1 MPIEVGVWRVDQG
14 LQKVRFK
21 ELEQESVLQK
31 IIADDISIVDSRL
44 MVIGREVSTS
54 FGGKI
59 DVLAVDA
66 TGNLAV
72 IELKRNRTPREIVAQ
87 VLDYGSWVR
96 NLTADEIAGSFID
109 YQVRFLK
116 TGTPKSI
123 NDAFKERFGVVPDSL
138 NSSHQLIIVAGS
150 LDPST
155 ERIVNYLMEAYEVEI
170 NAVFFR
176 VFDDDGRR
184 YLTRAWL
191 REPGDL
197 SAEAPAGFAGQ
208 RRVRGEWN
216 GECYMSYGP
225 IPGRSWGDAQKF
237 GFVSAGG
244 GEWYVNTL
252 KSLQADDRIWV
263 YVPGTGYVGVG
274 EVVNAAVPLDQFKV
288 KLDGVETPIAEA
300 DVEPSWMYDAEQG
313 EYFVGV
319 KWIKTVELHEAVNEI
334 GFFKNQNTVA
344 RPRAESWNFTVERL
358 KTAWQVS

>member
-1 MPIEVGVWRVDQG
+1 MPIEVGVWRVDEG
-14 LQKVRFK
+14 LKAIQFR
-21 ELEQESVLQK
+21 ELEQEAVLQQ
-31 IIADDISIVDSRL
+31 IISNDISVIDSRL
-44 MVIGREVSTS
+44 MVIGREVTTA
-54 FGGKI
+54 FGGRV

-87 VLDYGSWVR
+87 ILDYGSWVR
-96 NLTADEIAGSFID
+96 NLTADEIAESFID

-116 TGTPKSI
+116 TGTPRSI
-123 NDAFKERFGVVPDSL
+123 NDAFQERFGGVPDSL

-155 ERIVNYLMEAYEVEI
+155 ERIVNYLMEEYRVEI

-191 REPGDL
+191 REPVGS
-197 SAEAPAGFAGQ
+197 SAEITSLSTPRSGA
-208 RRVRGEWN
+208 VGEWN
-216 GECYMSYGP
+216 GEYYVSYGP
-225 IPGRSWGDAQKF
+225 IPGRSWPDAKKY

-252 KSLQADDRIWV
+252 RTLQPGNRIWV
-263 YVPGTGYVGVG
+263 NVPGTGYVGVA
-274 EVVNAAVPLDQFKV
+274 EVVSAAVPMDQFIV
-288 KLDGVETPIAEA
+288 NLEGAETPIAEA
-300 DVEPSWMYDAEQG
+300 DVEPSWMYDPAEG

-319 KWIKTVELHEAVNEI
+319 KWIKAVELHEAVREI
-334 GFFKNQNTVA
+334 GFFGNQNTVA
-344 RPRAESWNFTVERL
+344 RPRAQSWNFTVERL
-358 KTAWQVS
+358 KTVWQVS

>member
-1 MPIEVGVWRVDQG
+1 MPIEVEVWRIGQG
-14 LQKVRFK
+14 LEKIRYT
-21 ELEQESVLQK
+21 ELEQEAALQQ

-44 MVIGREVSTS
+44 MVIGREVSTA

-96 NLTADEIAGSFID
+96 NLKEDEIAESFID

-116 TGTPKSI
+116 AGMPKSI
-123 NDAFKERFGVVPDSL
+123 NDAFKERFGAVPDSL
-138 NSSHQLIIVAGS
+138 NSSHQLIIVAGR

-197 SAEAPAGFAGQ
+197 SAEAPASSTGR

-216 GECYMSYGP
+216 GECYVSYGP
-225 IPGRSWGDAQKF
+225 IPGRSWVDAQKY

-252 KSLQADDRIWV
+252 RSLQADDRIWV

-288 KLDGVETPIAEA
+288 NLDGVETPITEV
-300 DVEPSWMYDAEQG
+300 DVEPSWMYDSEQG

-319 KWIKTVELHEAVNEI
+319 KWTKTVELHEAVNEI

-344 RPRAESWNFTVERL
+344 RPRAPSWDFTVERL